1 MLILILKKMPAH
13 HFGNRQPRRA
23 SMTRLWTVLCVTL
36 FALLSGTSNAAT
48 LFTAQI
54 TLDQEVP
61 PHIPT
66 TSTGAPRP
74 DSFGTATFELNDA
87 QTALSF
93 TATIF
98 NIDVTGT
105 QTADTNDNLVAAHI
119 HAAAP
124 PGTNTG
130 VVFGFFGAPFNDNNP
145 NNFLQTPFATGVGGT
160 FSSIWNTPEGN
171 ATTLTAQI
179 PNLLAGLAYINF
191 HTMQFGGGEIRGQ
204 ITVVPGP
211 IVGAGLPGLILAG
224 GGLLGWWRRRQKT
237 A

>member
-1 MLILILKKMPAH
+1 
-13 HFGNRQPRRA
+13 
-23 SMTRLWTVLCVTL
+23 MTRLWTVLCVTL

-87 QTALSF
+87 QNALSF

-105 QTADTNDNLVAAHI
+105 QTADTNDNLAAI
-119 HAAAP
+119 MQRLDSYAP
-124 PGTNTG
+124 H
-130 VVFGFFGAPFNDNNP
+130 
-145 NNFLQTPFATGVGGT
+145 
-160 FSSIWNTPEGN
+160 SS
-171 ATTLTAQI
+171 
-179 PNLLAGLAYINF
+179 
-191 HTMQFGGGEIRGQ
+191 
-204 ITVVPGP
+204 VP
-211 IVGAGLPGLILAG
+211 A
-224 GGLLGWWRRRQKT
+224 
-237 A
+237 

>member
-1 MLILILKKMPAH
+1 MKFSSESCLPSAAL
-13 HFGNRQPRRA
+13 A
-23 SMTRLWTVLCVTL
+23 SVLATGLLAAPTV
-36 FALLSGTSNAAT
+36 SNAIPIT
-48 LFTAQI
+48 FTAQL

-61 PHIPT
+61 PPLRIPT

-74 DSFGTATFELNDA
+74 ASSGTATFELNDA
-87 QTALSF
+87 QDALSF

-105 QTADTNDNLVAAHI
+105 QTADTNDNLLAAHI

-160 FSSIWNTPEGN
+160 FSSIWNLLEGN
-171 ATTLTAQI
+171 AGTTLTAQI
-179 PNLLAGLAYINF
+179 PNLLNGLAYINF